1 MLRLISQPNC
11 VRSERSSYLEC
22 RNTVIAC
29 TGSYLS
35 QNRSDWRYQ
44 GIYGIRETCWT
55 YLCILCGSNKQSSMH
70 TCYILAWTDP
80 FISSIESNQRDYGI
94 RGHDGHV
101 WAHTIWPRHISMHAW
116 TLHFCM
122 PGSITLPDCRDKGMY
137 GILWRGRRPWKE
149 AKASYRGWR
158 PPNSCPQELVRGAL
172 RRTDIL
178 VQRNNQQI
186 TIPLVLYWWPTFKR
200 FFCRCW
206 CWWFN
211 RCFQRFWLGHISF
224 NLSYLI

>member
-11 VRSERSSYLEC
+11 VRSERSSYLAC

-35 QNRSDWRYQ
+35 QIRSDWRYQ

-70 TCYILAWTDP
+70 ACYILAWTDP

-158 PPNSCPQELVRGAL
+158 PPNSVRVDGLHYDERHVYDQILLYLLREDVAYILLSPELNPNFRWAL
-172 RRTDIL
+172 PN
-178 VQRNNQQI
+178 VQ
-186 TIPLVLYWWPTFKR
+186 LFGGEL
-200 FFCRCW
+200 
-206 CWWFN
+206 
-211 RCFQRFWLGHISF
+211 
-224 NLSYLI
+224 